1 MRQISDSTRTGRERP
16 ENAQPTIRHWAG
28 PEDPLGLFI
37 RDASEE
43 TLRAYQSKPK
53 LVERD
58 ANEEADIARG
68 GYANRQLFELV
79 QNGADAAAAT
89 SETGNIQIRLTR
101 SHLYCADNGK
111 PIDERGYTAL
121 ELSHMSPKR
130 GTEEIGRFGLGFKSV
145 LGVSDAPEFL
155 SLTGSFRFDP
165 DRARQRIRS
174 VATGVERFP
183 TLSLPEPIDP
193 HEYSSADPILA
204 ELMTWASNI
213 VRLPLRPGAR
223 SGVTGQIREF
233 PEEFLL
239 FVDHVASLTLSDDAT
254 GVARCLQVDRQG
266 DRYVLSDG
274 DSSSRWRVFSRRH
287 ALSDAAR
294 EDRRSLDDAHEC
306 VIRWAAPTGKPR
318 DALDTGYFWAFF
330 PTLTPSL
337 VSGILN
343 APWKTNEDRQN
354 LLPGPYNDELIEAA
368 AMLVA
373 ENLHTLSTASDPG
386 KHLDALP
393 RRRAPGD
400 AEQSEQLRDR
410 LYSVLSERPVVPNQN
425 GKLRRLRE
433 VKYPPKELTA
443 GGRHLDRAP
452 MERWAELPTRPP
464 NWLHNRAATLGRLA
478 KIDRLFAV
486 LPRKHWQ
493 SGDAPRARID
503 QWLWALVRG
512 QPPKLCAKA
521 SMAAIQTAALVA
533 RIHKPFGPMAW
544 GRIVLGA
551 DGTLRFPDPEAV
563 FLPDPAM
570 VRSGGPTSTSE
581 VHPELVADEAT
592 LAALRKLG
600 LIPASPTS
608 RFSEFAEIAFRSGAD
623 KESDTIWLAFWGLSR
638 EVEVAEAARIIRKK
652 GWGKPPRVYTMA
664 GTWSPTHSVLLP
676 GAFVGERGDMD
687 RAATVDVQHHDE
699 DMQLLRSLG
708 VREGPREK
716 QDLISEP
723 WFSRHLVKR
732 RLEFG
737 SRQIANVGSN
747 PQENRL
753 NFESTVSGGPL
764 TVLRVLS
771 PAAAARYT
779 HALLHLDSVYR
790 PWTMRHDTQAK
801 YGSLECESP
810 ALEIIRKHGRVE
822 TASGPELL
830 RDALGSR
837 PKSRAALYALL
848 AHPNAGAIKGAF
860 GLSDPNPIIA
870 GESDPEPLLDV
881 WPGLGDY
888 LREDHKD
895 AALWR
900 CESIE
905 VAGQNRKCV
914 LHDGDIFLATQ
925 VEDESDQL
933 RLVTQRLAT
942 RLDERQMMLIR
953 LKSAKRDVQKRRAR
967 TKRAANDAQRLL
979 RAVGGGESAFG
990 TGVVYSGDY
999 GGRKRGAQRHSSSGG
1014 GHCDPPHG
1022 LAPAISEG
1030 IGSPESTEAVGWVI
1044 GGRERQMMLIRL
1056 KSAKR
1061 DVQKRRARTKRAAND
1076 AQRLLRAVGEEN
1088 LRSELGSST
1097 LAIMEGERG
1106 ALSGIQVAEAVIA
1119 IHHTDSLRR
1128 FRRELDHLSPP
1139 KQWAGSSAAVR
1150 FVRSLGFSPE
1160 WAGQRGKRRQAYVP
1174 VPGPFR
1180 LPPLHD
1186 YQRTIVANVRGL
1198 LRRGGEAGE
1207 KRRGMI
1213 SLPTGSG
1220 KTRVAVQALVEAIR
1234 DDGFRGGVLWVAD
1247 RDELCEQAVESW
1259 SQVWSAIGGSAT
1271 LRVSRLWGG
1280 QPNPQPA
1287 VGPHVVVSTVQ
1298 TLHRR
1303 AGGLLAEDGVFNDIG
1318 VVVFDEAHRSIAP
1331 TFTEVMEELGLTRW
1345 QRPREPFLLGLTATP
1360 YRGYN
1365 EEETAWLARRYAS
1378 NRLDHGAFQVDD
1390 AEYVVKE
1397 LQDNRVLA
1405 HVEHRTIK
1413 GGEFSLTDDE
1423 RRSMAHAPWLPHRAE
1438 RHLANDRDRTRRIL
1452 DAFDE
1457 QIPADWSTL
1466 VFATSVEHAGVLAA
1480 LLTDRGIRAR
1490 AVSAKTETA
1499 TRRSI
1504 VEEFRSGEIKALVNY
1519 AIFREGFDAP
1529 RTRAIVVARPVY
1541 SPNLYFQMIGRGMRG
1556 IKNGG
1561 NDRCLV
1567 LNVQDNIWNFDRALA
1582 FTKLDWLWVRSRP
1595 PRRIDG

>member
-1 MRQISDSTRTGRERP
+1 MRKIFGKTPTGGERP
-16 ENAQPTIRHWAG
+16 RNPQPPVRHWAG
-28 PEDPLGLFI
+28 PEHSLGRFI
-37 RDASEE
+37 HAASEE

-53 LVERD
+53 LVQRD

-79 QNGADAAAAT
+79 QNGADAAATIA
-89 SETGNIQIRLTR
+89 EGGHIQIQLTE

-111 PIDERGYTAL
+111 PIDEDGYTAL

-130 GTEEIGRFGLGFKSV
+130 NTEEIGRFGLGFKSV
-145 LGVSDAPEFL
+145 LGVSDAPEFF
-155 SLTGSFRFDP
+155 SLAGSFRFDP
-165 DRARQRIRS
+165 GRARQRIHA
-174 VATGVERFP
+174 VAGGVKNFP

-193 HEYSSADPILA
+193 HEYNASDPVLA

-213 VRLPLRPGAR
+213 VRLPLKPGAR
-223 SGVTGQIREF
+223 SSLTGQIRRF
-233 PEEFLL
+233 PGEFLL
-239 FVDHVASLTLSDDAT
+239 FVDHVESLSLSDEET
-254 GVARCLQVDRQG
+254 GVVRRLEVQKRDQH
-266 DRYVLSDG
+266 YILSDG
-274 DSSSRWRVFSRRH
+274 ESSFQWRVFGSRH
-287 ALSDAAR
+287 TLSDAAR
-294 EDRRSLDDAHEC
+294 EDRRSLDDALDC
-306 VIRWAAPTGKPR
+306 VIRWAAPMGKSR
-318 DALDTGYFWAFF
+318 DAHDTGYFWAFF

-354 LLPGPYNDELIEAA
+354 LLPGPYNDELIKAA

-373 ENLHTLSTASDPG
+373 DNLHRLSTASDPG

-393 RRRAPGD
+393 RRKAPGD
-400 AEQSEQLRDR
+400 SEQSERLRAR
-410 LYSVLSERPVVPNQN
+410 LYSVLSERPVVPNQD
-425 GKLRRLRE
+425 GALRRLRD

-443 GGRHLDRAP
+443 GGRHLNRAP

-464 NWLHNRAATLGRLA
+464 NWLHIRAATPGRLA

-486 LPRKHWQ
+486 LPRKHWE

-503 QWLWALVRG
+503 QWLWALVG
-512 QPPKLCAKA
+512 LQPPSKCAEA
-521 SMAAIQTAALVA
+521 SVAAIQTAALVTS
-533 RIHKPFGPMAW
+533 IHKPFGPMAW
-544 GRIVLGA
+544 GRIVLTA
-551 DGTLRFPDPEAV
+551 DGTLRFPDPETV
-563 FLPDPAM
+563 FLPDPTM
-570 VRSGGPTSTSE
+570 VRSGGPPSKSD
-581 VHPELVADEAT
+581 VHPDLTADEAT

-608 RFSEFAEIAFRSGAD
+608 RFSEFAEMAFGSGAD
-623 KESDTIWLAFWGLSR
+623 TAGDKVWLAFWGLSR
-638 EVEVAEAARIIRKK
+638 EVEVGRAVEIIKK
-652 GWGKPPRVYTMA
+652 KSRGKAPSAYTMA
-664 GTWSPTHSVLLP
+664 GRWSPTHSVLLP
-676 GAFVGERGDMD
+676 GPIVGESVDRD
-687 RAATVDVQHHDE
+687 RAATVDVRFHDE

-708 VREGPREK
+708 VREGPWEK
-716 QDLISEP
+716 HDLVSEP
-723 WFSRHLVKR
+723 WFARHLVKR

-737 SRQIANVGSN
+737 SRQIANVGST
-747 PQENRL
+747 PQESRL
-753 NFESTVSGGPL
+753 NFDSTVAGGPL
-764 TVLRVLS
+764 SVLRALS
-771 PAAAARYT
+771 PASAARYT

-810 ALEIIRKHGRVE
+810 ALEIIRKHGWVE
-822 TASGPELL
+822 TASGPIPV
-830 RDALGSR
+830 RDALDSR
-837 PKSRAALYALL
+837 PKSRAALHALL
-848 AHPNAGAIKGAF
+848 AHPNADAIKSAF
-860 GLSDPNPIIA
+860 GLSNPEPIIA

-881 WPGLGDY
+881 WPGLRDY
-888 LREDHKD
+888 LREDQKD
-895 AALWR
+895 IALWR

-905 VAGQNRKCV
+905 VAGRNRRCV
-914 LHDGDIFLATQ
+914 LHAGDIYLTTQ

-933 RLVTQRLAT
+933 RLVTGRLAT
-942 RLDERQMMLIR
+942 RLDERQILLIR
-953 LKSAKRDVQKRRAR
+953 LKRAKGDVQKRRTK
-967 TKRAANDAQRLL
+967 TKRAATDA
-979 RAVGGGESAFG
+979 E
-990 TGVVYSGDY
+990 
-999 GGRKRGAQRHSSSGG
+999 
-1014 GHCDPPHG
+1014 
-1022 LAPAISEG
+1022 
-1030 IGSPESTEAVGWVI
+1030 
-1044 GGRERQMMLIRL
+1044 
-1056 KSAKR
+1056 
-1061 DVQKRRARTKRAAND
+1061 
-1076 AQRLLRAVGEEN
+1076 RLLRAVGEDN

-1128 FRRELDHLSPP
+1128 FRRNLDHLDPP
-1139 KQWAGSSAAVR
+1139 IQWAGSSAAVR

-1160 WAGQRGKRRQAYVP
+1160 WAGQRGKRRRAYVP
-1174 VPGPFR
+1174 VPGPFC
-1180 LPPLHD
+1180 LPPLHG

-1198 LRRGGEAGE
+1198 LRCGGEPGA

-1234 DDGFRGGVLWVAD
+1234 DDGFKGGVLWVAD

-1259 SQVWSAIGGSAT
+1259 TQVWSAIGGPPT
-1271 LRVSRLWGG
+1271 LRVSRMWGG
-1280 QPNPQPA
+1280 QPNPQPV

-1303 AGGLLAEDGVFNDIG
+1303 AGGLQAENGVFNDIG
-1318 VVVFDEAHRSIAP
+1318 IVVFDEAHRSIAP
-1331 TFTEVMEELGLTRW
+1331 TFTEAMEELGLTRW
-1345 QRPREPFLLGLTATP
+1345 QRSREPFLLGLTATP

-1365 EEETAWLARRYAS
+1365 EEQTAWLARRYAS

-1405 HVEHRTIK
+1405 HLEHRTIA
-1413 GGEFSLTDDE
+1413 GGQFSLTDDE
-1423 RRSMAHAPWLPHRAE
+1423 RRLMANAPWLPQRAE
-1438 RHLANDRDRTRRIL
+1438 RHLASDPDRTRRIL
-1452 DAFDE
+1452 EACDE

-1466 VFATSVEHAGVLAA
+1466 IFATSVEHAGVLAA

-1567 LNVQDNIWNFDRALA
+1567 LNVQDNIWNFDKALA
-1582 FTKLDWLWVRSRP
+1582 FTKLDWLWAGPS
-1595 PRRIDG
+1595 G